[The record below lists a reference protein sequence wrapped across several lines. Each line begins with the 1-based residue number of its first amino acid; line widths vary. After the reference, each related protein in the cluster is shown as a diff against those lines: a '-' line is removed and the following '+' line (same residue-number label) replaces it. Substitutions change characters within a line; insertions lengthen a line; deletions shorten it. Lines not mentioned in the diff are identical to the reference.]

1 MGLFDKL
8 KNLLRKTPE
17 PEMTPA
23 AQPKTENA
31 QKTEG
36 VRLKKA
42 CKECGKMFSYDPGWE
57 FVPNYCKDC
66 KQKFKKEKEE
76 KQRAGAP
83 RKIKRKCKECGN
95 FFTFPNTLAHYPSYC
110 PNCRKRHK
118 EAQKAKYSRKP
129 DTKKESKG

>member
-1 MGLFDKL
+1 MSLFEKL
-8 KNLLRKTPE
+8 KNLLRKAPE
-17 PEMTPA
+17 PEKAPEIPVKA
-23 AQPKTENA
+23 EN
-31 QKTEG
+31 T
-36 VRLKKA
+36 RLKKA
-42 CKECGKMFSYDPGWE
+42 CKECGKMFSYDPNWE

-66 KQKFKKEKEE
+66 KQKFKMEKEE
-76 KQRAGAP
+76 KQRSGAP

-129 DTKKESKG
+129 DTKSKG